1 MVKTYITENSLR
13 MVGKAW
19 QIRALLRQ
27 YQDSHATLQQF
38 LSVNNADSSRRA

>member
-1 MVKTYITENSLR
+1 MVKTYISENSLR

-27 YQDSHATLQQF
+27 YQNSHVTLQQF
-38 LSVNNADSSRRA
+38 LSVNNADSDRRE